1 LPEAKDNSKR
11 QMLAM
16 ELGKTSNFYLMAMYV
31 YLKAYDEAISDFE
44 GAVKDAGY
52 ADIALMSVKQKYK
65 DKIDRLARE
74 IST

>member
-1 LPEAKDNSKR
+1 
-11 QMLAM
+11 M

-31 YLKAYDEAISDFE
+31 YLKAYDEAIADFE

-65 DKIDRLARE
+65 EKIERLARE
-74 IST
+74 ISE